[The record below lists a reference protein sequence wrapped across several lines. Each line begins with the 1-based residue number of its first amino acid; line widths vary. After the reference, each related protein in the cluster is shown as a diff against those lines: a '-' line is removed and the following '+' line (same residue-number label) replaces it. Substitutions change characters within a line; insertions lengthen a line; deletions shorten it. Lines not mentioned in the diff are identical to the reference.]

1 MLRSILPIS
10 ILFVLLSITS
20 ELMYDVI
27 VFSKNE
33 SAVILDIEIEE
44 SESEESE
51 KSESEKKENE
61 TKLFFDLHT
70 SLNLIQEEVFFLNST
85 FFKSKNSNLSGY
97 YLLPEI
103 PPELA

>member
-1 MLRSILPIS
+1 MIRSILPIS

-33 SAVILDIEIEE
+33 SAVILDIESEE

-51 KSESEKKENE
+51 KSESEKKESE
-61 TKLFFDLHT
+61 SKLFCHLHT
-70 SLNLIQEEVFFLNST
+70 SLNLLKEEACFLNNT
-85 FFKSKNSNLSGY
+85 FSKSKNSNLSGY

-103 PPELA
+103 PPELI

>member
-20 ELMYDVI
+20 ELMFDMVI
-27 VFSKNE
+27 FSKNE
-33 SAVILDIEIEE
+33 SAIILDIEMEE
-44 SESEESE
+44 SESEENE

-61 TKLFFDLHT
+61 FKLLVAFQASILLIKDDVNALHKT
-70 SLNLIQEEVFFLNST
+70 Y
-85 FFKSKNSNLSGY
+85 FKSKNCNLSGY

-103 PPELA
+103 PPELI